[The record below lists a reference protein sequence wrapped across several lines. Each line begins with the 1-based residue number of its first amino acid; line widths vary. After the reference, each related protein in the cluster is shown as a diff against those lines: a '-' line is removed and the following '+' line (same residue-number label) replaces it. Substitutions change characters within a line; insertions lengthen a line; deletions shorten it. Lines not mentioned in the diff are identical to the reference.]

1 MWEET
6 ACLFDLAANIY
17 CLPTLQVVSNMQ
29 NLYLQVLEYPLHILT
44 VVNYEWIGK
53 NAFIY
58 LWIDIL
64 VYNFI

>member
-1 MWEET
+1 
-6 ACLFDLAANIY
+6 
-17 CLPTLQVVSNMQ
+17 MQ
-29 NLYLQVLEYPLHILT
+29 NFYLQVLEYPLHILT